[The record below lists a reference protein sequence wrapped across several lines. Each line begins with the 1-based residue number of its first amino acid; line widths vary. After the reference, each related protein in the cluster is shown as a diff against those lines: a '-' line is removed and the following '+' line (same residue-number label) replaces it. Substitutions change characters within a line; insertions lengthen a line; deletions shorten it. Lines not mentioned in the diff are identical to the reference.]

1 MASSMV
7 ELIPLLIENESV
19 MSELAS
25 ALTEEQGCIVDLDLE
40 RLAQNGDRKEEIT
53 ARLIRVKEECCAVM
67 QQAGGELGFNE
78 IPSLSIL
85 IAASAAAEQI
95 KLRPMQRRLVRLAQA
110 VERQHDLNRRM
121 LENSINMITSSMAL
135 FGRMLGGCD
144 TYGAQGRINS
154 SRASGSIL
162 RREI

>member
-19 MSELAS
+19 MSELAF

-53 ARLIRVKEECCAVM
+53 ARLIRVKEECCAAM
-67 QQAGGELGFNE
+67 QQAGGKLGFNE

-95 KLRPMQRRLVRLAQA
+95 KLRPMQQRLVRLAQT

-121 LENSINMITSSMAL
+121 LENSIGMITSSMAL
-135 FGRMLGGCD
+135 FGKMLGGCD
-144 TYGAQGRINS
+144 TYGAQGRING